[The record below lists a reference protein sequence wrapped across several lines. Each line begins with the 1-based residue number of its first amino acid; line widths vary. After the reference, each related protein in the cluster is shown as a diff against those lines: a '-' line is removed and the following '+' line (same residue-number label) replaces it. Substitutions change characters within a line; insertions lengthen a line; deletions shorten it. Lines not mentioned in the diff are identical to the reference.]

1 MNTAAQDIGAQSLR
15 HDGQVIGLVALA
27 HGTSHFFHLLIPPLF
42 PFLMRDFG
50 LGYAQVG
57 FLMTVFFV
65 ISGAGQALAGF
76 VVDRIGARPVL
87 LFGVAT
93 LALSGAVLGLAPNY
107 AGLVLAAAIAGAGNA
122 VFHPTDFTLLNRRV
136 SQPRLGHA
144 FSMHGLA
151 GNVGWALAPITL
163 FPLAQWQGWQF
174 AAFVAAAAGA
184 GVGLLLWWRRDLLA
198 DLARSTVVDPVRD
211 GEEGPARPEVFGFLR
226 SPAVWLCF
234 LFFFFSTGAVGI
246 LQNYA
251 PALLGNV
258 YGVDLAFATS
268 CLTAYLVGSAGGMVA
283 GGFAAA
289 RVERGERIIA
299 LALAAAASMAA
310 AIATGALLPWLVLS
324 AMAVMGF
331 GVGFAGPS
339 RDLLVRKAATRRFG
353 RASYGRVYG
362 FVYSG
367 LDVGLAISPLI
378 FGPLLDRGAF
388 LTVLAC
394 VAVLQ
399 VAALLAALRVGRVA
413 ADLT

>member
-1 MNTAAQDIGAQSLR
+1 MNTAAQDLGAPSLR

-65 ISGAGQALAGF
+65 VSGAGQAAAGF

-93 LALSGAVLGLAPNY
+93 LALSGVVLGLAPNY
-107 AGLVLAAAIAGAGNA
+107 AVLVLAAALAGAGNA

-151 GNVGWALAPITL
+151 GNIGWALAPITL

-174 AAFVAAAAGA
+174 AALAAAVVGA
-184 GVGLLLWWRRDLLA
+184 LVCLVLWWQRDLLA
-198 DLARSTVVDPVRD
+198 DVARSTVVEAHGAV
-211 GEEGPARPEVFGFLR
+211 GARTEVFGFLR
-226 SPAVWLCF
+226 STAVWLCF

-251 PALLGNV
+251 PALLGEV

-268 CLTAYLVGSAGGMVA
+268 CLTAYLLGSAGGMVA
-283 GGFAAA
+283 GGFAAG
-289 RVERGERIIA
+289 RVTHSERLIA
-299 LALAAAASMAA
+299 LALAGSALMAA
-310 AIATGALLPWLVLS
+310 AIATGMLTPWSVLA

-339 RDLLVRKAATRRFG
+339 RDLLVRKAATQRFG

-388 LTVLAC
+388 LPVLAC

-399 VAALLAALRVGRVA
+399 VAALLVALRVGQHA
-413 ADLT
+413 S

>member
-57 FLMTVFFV
+57 FLVTVFFV
-65 ISGAGQALAGF
+65 ISGAGQAAAGF

-87 LFGVAT
+87 LFGVGT
-93 LALSGAVLGLAPNY
+93 LALSGVALGLAPNY
-107 AGLVLAAAIAGAGNA
+107 AALVLAAAIAGVGNA

-174 AAFVAAAAGA
+174 AAFVAAAVGA
-184 GVGLLLWWRRDLLA
+184 VVGLLLWWQRDLLG
-198 DLARSTVVDPVRD
+198 DVARSTVVEPVREAA
-211 GEEGPARPEVFGFLR
+211 GKVRPEVFGFLR
-226 SPAVWLCF
+226 SRAVWLCF

-246 LQNYA
+246 LQTYA
-251 PALLGNV
+251 PALLGKV

-268 CLTAYLVGSAGGMVA
+268 CLTAYLIGSAGGMVA

-289 RVERGERIIA
+289 RVARSERVIA
-299 LALAAAASMAA
+299 LALAAAAVMAS
-310 AIATGALLPWLVLS
+310 AIASGMLTPWTVLV
-324 AMAVMGF
+324 AMAVMGC

-339 RDLLVRKAATRRFG
+339 RDLLVRKAATQRFG

-378 FGPLLDRGAF
+378 FGPLLDRSAF
-388 LTVLAC
+388 LGVLAC

-399 VAALLAALRVGRVA
+399 VAALLAALSVGRHA
-413 ADLT
+413 PASS

>member
-1 MNTAAQDIGAQSLR
+1 MNMAAQDIGAHGLR
-15 HDGQVIGLVALA
+15 HDGEVIGLVALA

-65 ISGAGQALAGF
+65 ISGAGQAAAGF

-87 LFGVAT
+87 LFGVGA
-93 LALSGAVLGLAPNY
+93 LALSSVALGLAPNY
-107 AGLVLAAAIAGAGNA
+107 SGLVLAAAIAGVGNA

-136 SQPRLGHA
+136 SHPRLGHA

-163 FPLAQWQGWQF
+163 FPLAQWQGWRV
-174 AAFVAAAAGA
+174 AAFVAAAVGA
-184 GVGLLLWWRRDLLA
+184 LVFVLLWWRRQSLTDV
-198 DLARSTVVDPVRD
+198 ARSTVVD
-211 GEEGPARPEVFGFLR
+211 ARRGTAQAGSAGAFAFLR
-226 SPAVWLCF
+226 STAVWLCF
-234 LFFFFSTGAVGI
+234 LFFFFSTGAAGI

-251 PALLGNV
+251 PALLGKV

-268 CLTAYLVGSAGGMVA
+268 CLTAYLVGSAGGMLA

-289 RVERGERIIA
+289 RFERSESVIA
-299 LALAAAASMAA
+299 LALAASAVVAA
-310 AIATGALLPWLVLS
+310 AIATGLLTPWTVLGS
-324 AMAVMGF
+324 MAVMGF

-339 RDLLVRKAATRRFG
+339 RDLLVRKAATQRFG

-367 LDVGLAISPLI
+367 LDVGLALSPVI

-388 LTVLAC
+388 LAVLAC

-399 VAALLAALRVGRVA
+399 VAALLAALLVGRHA
-413 ADLT
+413 SAN

>member
-1 MNTAAQDIGAQSLR
+1 M
-15 HDGQVIGLVALA
+15 
-27 HGTSHFFHLLIPPLF
+27 
-42 PFLMRDFG
+42 
-50 LGYAQVG
+50 
-57 FLMTVFFV
+57 
-65 ISGAGQALAGF
+65 
-76 VVDRIGARPVL
+76 
-87 LFGVAT
+87 
-93 LALSGAVLGLAPNY
+93 
-107 AGLVLAAAIAGAGNA
+107 
-122 VFHPTDFTLLNRRV
+122 FHPTDFTLLNRRV

-174 AAFVAAAAGA
+174 AAFAAAAVGA
-184 GVGLLLWWRRDLLA
+184 VVCLLLWWQRDLLA
-198 DLARSTVVDPVRD
+198 DVARSTVVEPLR
-211 GEEGPARPEVFGFLR
+211 EEAGKARPEVFGFLR
-226 SPAVWLCF
+226 SRAVWLCF

-246 LQNYA
+246 LQTYA
-251 PALLGNV
+251 PALLGQV

-289 RVERGERIIA
+289 RVARSERVIA
-299 LALAAAASMAA
+299 FALAAAAVMAS
-310 AIATGALLPWLVLS
+310 AIASGTLTPWTVLI

-331 GVGFAGPS
+331 GVGLAGPS
-339 RDLLVRKAATRRFG
+339 RDLLVRKAATQRFG

-367 LDVGLAISPLI
+367 LDVGLALSPLI

-388 LTVLAC
+388 LGVLAC

-399 VAALLAALRVGRVA
+399 VAALLAALSVGRHAPSVG
-413 ADLT
+413 

>member
-1 MNTAAQDIGAQSLR
+1 MSTAAQDIGAHSLR

-87 LFGVAT
+87 LFGVVT
-93 LALSGAVLGLAPNY
+93 LALSGLALGLAPNY
-107 AGLVLAAAIAGAGNA
+107 AGLVLAAAIAGLGNC

-163 FPLAQWQGWQF
+163 FPLAQAQGWRF
-174 AAFVAAAAGA
+174 AGFVAAALGI
-184 GVGLLLWWRRDLLA
+184 GVCAVLWWRRDLLA
-198 DLARSTVVDPVRD
+198 DVARSTVVEAAHE
-211 GEEGPARPEVFGFLR
+211 EEGAQRPALFGFLR
-226 SPAVWLCF
+226 SQAVWLCF

-246 LQNYA
+246 LQNFA

-258 YGVDLAFATS
+258 YGVDLAFATT
-268 CLTAYLVGSAGGMVA
+268 CLTAYLVGSAGGMLA
-283 GGFAAA
+283 GGFVAA
-289 RVERGERIIA
+289 RVERGERVIA
-299 LALAAAASMAA
+299 LALAGAALMAA
-310 AIATGALLPWLVLS
+310 AIATGALMPWLVLV

-367 LDVGLAISPLI
+367 LDIGLAISPLV

-399 VAALLAALRVGRVA
+399 VAALLSALRVGRSA
-413 ADLT
+413 AEAP